1 MDSYVT
7 LANVNNLI
15 ITNHKID
22 SKSLNVDP
30 KPPPSVDSDDPED
43 NLSPAQPPAPSCST
57 ETVPIATSTAAPK
70 SHCNSA
76 AKAPLPHKLIDPSL
90 QQIPTEELLG
100 SVTTFYPSGDAECG
114 HALRTSARVI
124 HKMRMDSI
132 RGSTPPPGDK
142 KEGGTGAA
150 GGKGGTGTG
159 AGCQSKTPNQ
169 QKPVRVVWGNQDKN
183 LFFEAL
189 NECGKDFEGIV
200 NYLNTKKRRKEGN
213 NDMVFKVK
221 DVRHLYYQFN
231 QKVSKY
237 LHFSD
242 EVKKEAQELY
252 GLINYGEMRKKVPF
266 QNKKYFHKLKDL
278 VYKGAVMIREKGR
291 NIRIKTPSCRALRK
305 LNQLEEWQEE
315 IRLPPRVDV
324 FMKPATVAAWGR
336 VQTLAQNPRV
346 RISVTLQKRVS
357 TLLQLLQA
365 KWRHQDVR
373 LMERV
378 SSLKTTNMVAS
389 SKTARQKAGHELELC
404 TRMAVETADD
414 EGLKI
419 MRFTPSKD
427 AVIHRP
433 MVNLTE
439 FLSSYSICLNSYEQ
453 RIGAK
458 VRGEALCAEKL
469 NSVKEKMAA
478 NSKRQRH
485 DSNSEKHSPDGKKVK
500 TETKEIKE
508 EKLVDGGVV
517 TSLSDVLKSPNA
529 SCEMMETSKEID
541 GSDCEGNPMAV
552 AVEAPDLK
560 SPESED
566 LMKLSGVSRI
576 KQEPDSTH
584 GDNSNDGILS
594 ENEQPK
600 QIKMEEAPAGNEPTA
615 NHEDLIKTTVKRKEP
630 REKCSKRKDSKAG
643 AGGMN
648 NSHFRPMISE
658 ETIQKIREGWTVQS
672 VGDITVGDLYIMFG
686 EENKLHLEY
695 LWEMPKESKVEV
707 AAAVAA
713 ETTDT
718 VDGMQPDRVDQ
729 AQQYPEGSFTP
740 VLSNNFTMSLSGR
753 LKQLLQIAQLNEKT
767 GKRRCPCGHVCDRR
781 NKIADTLNSAAI
793 LNDQL
798 LFKQPMVPTRT
809 NSGATLA
816 NCNVLPSPHMRYK
829 QSRWWRMRVN
839 RHQQPSQR
847 LMFSNG
853 TPPYPQNRLN
863 QNNNIYANASKTT
876 NGSHPP
882 ATVPTSPQQTRLSSS
897 STSTSSSSSS
907 SSSTTASGSASKSAT
922 LKSNDDDQLTQLL
935 EDKITSI
942 SGSGPGSSKTMTS
955 DSATLIDDGSCLSL
969 FDISLPSTSSTMMA
983 DLMSGASSSGPPGE
997 NSNCTT
1003 LSASRI
1009 LRESPVDGKLIDTD
1023 INDISLSSFLGH
1035 LDAVYQSETPT
1046 ARKRASDQMNISII
1060 SESSVD
1066 YIARFEDIAAELRA
1080 QQEQDSA

>member
-1 MDSYVT
+1 MDNYVT
-7 LANVNNLI
+7 IASANNI
-15 ITNHKID
+15 INTNHKSD
-22 SKSLNVDP
+22 SKITNVEP
-30 KPPPSVDSDDPED
+30 KPPPVVEPSPGDPED
-43 NLSPAQPPAPSCST
+43 HQPPLPSCST
-57 ETVPIATSTAAPK
+57 ETHPTPTPKPHCPAASKP
-70 SHCNSA
+70 
-76 AKAPLPHKLIDPSL
+76 PLPHKLTDPSL

-132 RGSTPPPGDK
+132 RGTTPPPPDRKDGSS
-142 KEGGTGAA
+142 GPTG
-150 GGKGGTGTG
+150 GGKGGTGGG

-278 VYKGAVMIREKGR
+278 VYKGTVIIREKGR

-305 LNQLEEWQEE
+305 INQLEEWQEE

-324 FMKPATVAAWGR
+324 FMKPATVGAWGR

-389 SKTARQKAGHELELC
+389 SKIARQKAGHELELC

-419 MRFTPSKD
+419 MRLTPSKD

-500 TETKEIKE
+500 SEMKEIKD
-508 EKLVDGGVV
+508 EKALDGSVV
-517 TSLSDVLKSPNA
+517 TSLSEALKSPNA
-529 SCEMMETSKEID
+529 SCELMETSKEID
-541 GSDCEGNPMAV
+541 GSDCESHPMV
-552 AVEAPDLK
+552 AEGPDLK
-560 SPESED
+560 SPESD
-566 LMKLSGVSRI
+566 DSIKLTGVCRI
-576 KQEPDSTH
+576 KQEQDSGH

-594 ENEQPK
+594 ESEQPK
-600 QIKMEEAPAGNEPTA
+600 QVKVEEQASGMESST

-630 REKCSKRKDSKAG
+630 REKCGKRKDSKAG
-643 AGGMN
+643 AAGAMN
-648 NSHFRPMISE
+648 NLHFRPMISE

-695 LWEMPKESKVEV
+695 MWEMPKEPKVEV
-707 AAAVAA
+707 AIAT
-713 ETTDT
+713 ENTDT
-718 VDGMQPDRVDQ
+718 VDGVQLVEQ
-729 AQQYPEGSFTP
+729 AQYGTEGGLAT
-740 VLSNNFTMSLSGR
+740 VLSNNFVMNLSGR
-753 LKQLLQIAQLNEKT
+753 LRQLLQLAHLNEKT

-781 NKIADTLNSAAI
+781 NKIADSLNSAAI

-809 NSGATLA
+809 NPGATLA

-839 RHQQPSQR
+839 RHQLPSQR
-847 LMFSNG
+847 LMLSNG
-853 TPPYPQNRLN
+853 TPPYLQPNRLN
-863 QNNNIYANASKTT
+863 LNNNVYANASKTT

-882 ATVPTSPQQTRLSSS
+882 ATVSPSSQPRA
-897 STSTSSSSSS
+897 SSSSSA
-907 SSSTTASGSASKSAT
+907 TANSGSSASKGATVSA
-922 LKSNDDDQLTQLL
+922 DDDQLTQLL
-935 EDKITSI
+935 EDKITRI
-942 SGSGPGSSKTMTS
+942 SGSGSTSGSSKSTPS
-955 DSATLIDDGSCLSL
+955 DATRVPPIDDGSCLSL

-983 DLMSGASSSGPPGE
+983 DLMMGSGASSSATTVGE
-997 NSNCTT
+997 NNSI
-1003 LSASRI
+1003 SASRI
-1009 LRESPVDGKLIDTD
+1009 LRESPVDGKLIETD

-1035 LDAVYQSETPT
+1035 LDAVYESQTPAST
-1046 ARKRASDQMNISII
+1046 RKRASDQMNISII